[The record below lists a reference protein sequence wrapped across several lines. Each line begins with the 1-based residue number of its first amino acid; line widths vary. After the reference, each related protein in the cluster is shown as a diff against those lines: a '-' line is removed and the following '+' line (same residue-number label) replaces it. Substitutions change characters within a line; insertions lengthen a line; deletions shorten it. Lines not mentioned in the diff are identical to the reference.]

1 MRKFDYESL
10 EVAKL
15 DNDIVKMLNAI
26 YEHKGRSHLFIE
38 QKPEILETLFNIAKI
53 QSTQSSNRIEG
64 IFTSEKRVADLINEK
79 TTPQNR
85 NEEEIAGYRDV
96 LSLIHTSFAD
106 ISIRPNNFLQMHKI
120 LYSYSTDTSGGKFK
134 SVDNTIEEISSDG
147 RTRTRF
153 IPMPAYLTPIKMDE
167 LCRAYNENADR
178 SKINPLILAFN
189 FILDFLCIHPFKDG
203 NGRMSRLLTLLL
215 LYLDGHTVGKYIS
228 IEKII
233 EETKETYYES
243 LQSSSIGWMNGEND
257 SKPFVRY
264 MLGVVLKAY
273 RTFEERVI
281 VVTQNKL
288 NKKDQVRAIFDNS
301 FGKFTKA
308 KIVELCPTISPT
320 TIELYLKQLL
330 DEKYIEK
337 IGSGRATSYKKI

>member
-1 MRKFDYESL
+1 
-10 EVAKL
+10 
-15 DNDIVKMLNAI
+15 
-26 YEHKGRSHLFIE
+26 
-38 QKPEILETLFNIAKI
+38 
-53 QSTQSSNRIEG
+53 
-64 IFTSEKRVADLINEK
+64 
-79 TTPQNR
+79 
-85 NEEEIAGYRDV
+85 
-96 LSLIHTSFAD
+96 
-106 ISIRPNNFLQMHKI
+106 
-120 LYSYSTDTSGGKFK
+120 
-134 SVDNTIEEISSDG
+134 
-147 RTRTRF
+147 
-153 IPMPAYLTPIKMDE
+153 
-167 LCRAYNENADR
+167 
-178 SKINPLILAFN
+178 
-189 FILDFLCIHPFKDG
+189 
-203 NGRMSRLLTLLL
+203 MSRLLTLLL